1 MRKSLSV
8 GTHLRRLGRV
18 TGRRGRW
25 GVKRER
31 AEGRVMRLVAMV
43 LVVLVLGM
51 ASESS
56 ACPNCKEAVAA
67 QPSEVARM
75 KNGYNWSVLFM
86 VAMPFTLFGTGAFM
100 VARAVKRGT
109 LPEM

>member
-1 MRKSLSV
+1 MRWA
-8 GTHLRRLGRV
+8 LRVLAV
-18 TGRRGRW
+18 P
-25 GVKRER
+25 
-31 AEGRVMRLVAMV
+31 V
-43 LVVLVLGM
+43 LVVGM
-51 ASESS
+51 ARDVP

-67 QPSEVARM
+67 QPNEVATM